1 MSNIFYFFHN
11 ITYKYS
17 FLLFSIFIF
26 SSFYISAQND
36 IIYEETFNSKSSLWS
51 QYKDNDKFATV
62 KNGIY
67 EIKSDKNDA
76 IRLYFAQI
84 FINYKKNFTIET
96 KIRQVAGRNNQGYGL
111 SWGSLGWKNSYFFII
126 SSSGYFSIGKYTQGI
141 YSEITPW
148 TKSSNIKP
156 LYSYN
161 VLKIAKINNNLIYY
175 INNKAVYTQFN
186 PFFYGQMHGF
196 FLQSN
201 LTCQVDYLKISNN
214 LPKMDIADVN
224 FKGKKVNIGTKI
236 NTGATEIAPI
246 ISPDGQ
252 TLYFARGNSMRNPAG
267 LFDEADIW
275 YSKKQ
280 ADGTWGLA
288 KNIGKPLNNTGV
300 NVVVN
305 VMPDGNTIF
314 LEGLYNSDGSFKS
327 DQGISVTHKTTNGWS
342 VPKKVNIDNF
352 YNLNQYETYY
362 FTSDQKVL
370 IMAVER
376 KDTYGDLDLY
386 VSFRRSN
393 GTYTKPKNMGAI
405 LNSFADE
412 GTPFMA
418 PDGTTLYFS
427 TSGLQG
433 FGSNDIYMSK
443 RLDDTWLNW
452 SKPKNLGS
460 SINTNDW
467 DTYLS
472 LSARGDTAFL
482 VSNSNSIGNE
492 DIFTI
497 EISKKMQPDAVVL
510 VNGRVL
516 DSDSKLPIAANISY
530 QDLNTGK
537 EIGIARSNPKTGE
550 YKIILPYGKLYGF
563 RAEAKNY
570 ISTNENID
578 LTKNANYQELK
589 RNLFL
594 SKIKIGEII
603 ILNNVFFERG
613 IAKLKKSSFPELNR
627 IVKILKENPT
637 MEIELRGHT
646 DNRGNKE
653 QLLQLSKERVE
664 IVKNYLVEKGI
675 SEKRLTTK
683 AFGGSLPINKNN
695 TEKEHAKNRR
705 VEFKIIKK

>member
-1 MSNIFYFFHN
+1 MSNIYYFFYN
-11 ITYKYS
+11 IINKHT
-17 FLLFSIFIF
+17 FLLFNIFIF
-26 SSFYISAQND
+26 TSLFTFAQND
-36 IIYEETFNSKSSLWS
+36 IIYEENFNSKNTLWS
-51 QYKDNDKFATV
+51 QYKENDKFGTI

-67 EIKSDKNDA
+67 EIKSDNNDA
-76 IRLYFAQI
+76 IHLYFAQV
-84 FINYKKNFTIET
+84 FINYQKNFTIET
-96 KIRQVAGRNNQGYGL
+96 SIKQTAGKNNQGYGIT
-111 SWGSLGWKNSYFFII
+111 WGSLGWQNSYFFII
-126 SSSGYFSIGKYTQGI
+126 SSSGYFSIGKYTDGV
-141 YSEITPW
+141 YSEIKAW
-148 TKSSNIKP
+148 TKSSEIKP
-156 LYSYN
+156 LNNYN
-161 VLKIAKINNNLIYY
+161 ALKIAKINNNLIYY

-196 FLQSN
+196 FLQAD
-201 LTCQVDYLKISNN
+201 LTCQVDYFKISND
-214 LPKMDIADVN
+214 LPQMEIADVN

-236 NTGATEIAPI
+236 NTEATEIAPI

-252 TLYFARGNSMRNPAG
+252 TLYFARGNSLRNPGG

-275 YSKKQ
+275 YSNKQ

-288 KNIGKPLNNTGV
+288 KNIGKPINNTGV

-314 LEGLYNSDGSFKS
+314 LEGLYNSNGSFKS
-327 DQGISVTHKTTNGWS
+327 DQGISVTHKTTDGWT
-342 VPKKVNIDNF
+342 VPKQIYIDNF

-370 IMAVER
+370 IMAIER

-386 VSFRRSN
+386 VSFRRTN
-393 GTYTKPKNMGAI
+393 GSYTEPKNMGAI
-405 LNSFADE
+405 INTFADE
-412 GTPFMA
+412 GTPFLA

-443 RLDDTWLNW
+443 RLDNSWLNW

-497 EISKKMQPDAVVL
+497 ELSEKMQPDAVVL
-510 VNGRVL
+510 IKGRVL
-516 DSDSKLPIAANISY
+516 DNDSKLPIAANISY

-537 EIGIARSNPKTGE
+537 EIGIANSNPKTGE

-578 LTKNANYQELK
+578 LTKNADYLEIK
-589 RNLFL
+589 RDLFL
-594 SKIKIGEII
+594 SKINVGEII
-603 ILNNVFFERG
+603 ILNNVFFEQG
-613 IAKLKKSSFPELNR
+613 IAKLKNSSFPELDR
-627 IVKILKENPT
+627 IVKVLKENPT

-646 DNRGNKE
+646 DNRGNQE

-664 IVKNYLVEKGI
+664 IVKNYIVGKGI
-675 SEKRLTTK
+675 SEKRITTK
-683 AFGGSLPINKNN
+683 AFGGTLPINKNN
-695 TEKEHAKNRR
+695 TEDEHAKNRR